1 MLVSGRADA
10 LRLLLLLVILT
21 LAAHLLPQSLLV
33 LLLVVHMLGGGRLHE
48 GINVNAWLE
57 KGTTLYLLLSP
68 ALGPA
73 VLTMLPENINYASL
87 KSSSYSTRIMK
98 N

>member
-1 MLVSGRADA
+1 M
-10 LRLLLLLVILT
+10 
-21 LAAHLLPQSLLV
+21 

-48 GINVNAWLE
+48 VINVNAWLQ
-57 KGTTLYLLLSP
+57 KSTKLYLLLSP

-73 VLTMLPENINYASL
+73 VLTMLPEKINYASL

-98 N
+98 NDEIKKCARLPDESLELLLADLGFRSED